1 MKRYFKLLLV
11 SLVLFLLG
19 GCSFFGKKE
28 STDFAK
34 YNDIRATFVTSQG
47 DIEFYLYPE
56 AAPITVA
63 NFVNLAL
70 RGYYDNTIFHRQID
84 ILIQGGDPT
93 GSGYGTPGYSL
104 TNDEFVDWL
113 DFYQPGMLA
122 MANMERANTAGS
134 QFFITYYPADY
145 LNKRFTVL
153 GEYVTQG
160 DYDRIKKL
168 EKGDVIKEIKITGH
182 ADLLLSLN
190 KERVDEWNKEL
201 DKNYPNLKKYPVK
214 DLSEYGTE
222 VQQYRNELESIY
234 TPKQKEI
241 KEEKEFFI
249 PRFIRATEKKLK
261 ERKAAKIEKAKAE
274 KELDEFTLD

>member
-1 MKRYFKLLLV
+1 MKRYLKLLFV
-11 SLVLFLLG
+11 SLALFILG

-28 STDFAK
+28 SVDITR

-70 RGYYDNTIFHRQID
+70 RGYYDNTVFHRAIENFM
-84 ILIQGGDPT
+84 IRGGDPT
-93 GSGYGTPGYSL
+93 GTGQGTPGYL

-122 MANMERANTAGS
+122 MANMGPNTNGS
-134 QFFITYYPADY
+134 QFFITIYPADS
-145 LNKRFTVL
+145 LNQRYTIF
-153 GEYVTQG
+153 GEFVTQG

-168 EKGDVIKEIKITGH
+168 EKGDVIKEIKINGH

-190 KERVDEWNKEL
+190 KDRVDEWNKIL
-201 DKNYPNLKKYPVK
+201 DKEYPNLKKYPVK
-214 DLSEYGTE
+214 DLFEFGNE
-222 VQQYRNELESIY
+222 VEQYRTELEKIY
-234 TPKQKEI
+234 TPKEKEVE
-241 KEEKEFFI
+241 EEKEFFI
-249 PRFIRATEKKLK
+249 PRFIRATEQKIK
-261 ERKAAKIEKAKAE
+261 ERKAAKIEKEQSE
-274 KELDEFTLD
+274 KIIDEFTLD

>member
-1 MKRYFKLLLV
+1 MKRYLKLLFV
-11 SLVLFLLG
+11 SLALFILG

-28 STDFAK
+28 SVDITR

-70 RGYYDNTIFHRQID
+70 RGYYDNTVFHRAIENFM
-84 ILIQGGDPT
+84 IQGGDPT
-93 GSGYGTPGYSL
+93 GTGQGTPGYL

-122 MANMERANTAGS
+122 MTNMGPNTNGS
-134 QFFITYYPADY
+134 QFFITIYPADS
-145 LNKRFTVL
+145 LNQRYTIF
-153 GEYVTQG
+153 GEFITQG

-168 EKGDVIKEIKITGH
+168 EKGDVIKEIKINGH

-190 KERVDEWNKEL
+190 KDRVDEWNKIL
-201 DKNYPNLKKYPVK
+201 DKEYPNLKKYPVK
-214 DLSEYGTE
+214 DLSEFGNE
-222 VQQYRNELESIY
+222 VEQYRTELEKIY
-234 TPKQKEI
+234 TPKEKEVE
-241 KEEKEFFI
+241 EEKEFFI
-249 PRFIRATEKKLK
+249 PRFIRATEQKIK
-261 ERKAAKIEKAKAE
+261 ERKAAKIEKEQSE
-274 KELDEFTLD
+274 KIIDEFTLD

>member
-1 MKRYFKLLLV
+1 MKRYLKLLFV
-11 SLVLFLLG
+11 SLALFILG

-28 STDFAK
+28 SVDITR

-70 RGYYDNTIFHRQID
+70 RGYYDNTVFHRAIENFM
-84 ILIQGGDPT
+84 IQGGDPT
-93 GSGYGTPGYSL
+93 GTGQGTPGYL

-122 MANMERANTAGS
+122 MANMGPNTNGS
-134 QFFITYYPADY
+134 QFFITIYPADS
-145 LNKRFTVL
+145 LNQRYTIF
-153 GEYVTQG
+153 GEFVTQG

-168 EKGDVIKEIKITGH
+168 EKGDVIKEIKINGH

-190 KERVDEWNKEL
+190 KDRVDEWNKILNKE
-201 DKNYPNLKKYPVK
+201 YPNLKKYPVK
-214 DLSEYGTE
+214 DLSEFGNE
-222 VQQYRNELESIY
+222 VEQYRTELEKIY
-234 TPKQKEI
+234 TPKEKEVE
-241 KEEKEFFI
+241 EEKEFFI
-249 PRFIRATEKKLK
+249 PRFIRATEQKIK
-261 ERKAAKIEKAKAE
+261 ERKAAKIEKEQSE
-274 KELDEFTLD
+274 KIIDEFTLD

>member
-1 MKRYFKLLLV
+1 MKRYLKLLFV
-11 SLVLFLLG
+11 SLALFILG

-28 STDFAK
+28 SVDITR

-70 RGYYDNTIFHRQID
+70 RGYYDNTVFHRAIENFM
-84 ILIQGGDPT
+84 IRGGDPT
-93 GSGYGTPGYSL
+93 GTGQGTPGYL

-122 MANMERANTAGS
+122 MANMGPNTNGS
-134 QFFITYYPADY
+134 QFFITIYPADS
-145 LNKRFTVL
+145 LNQRYTIF
-153 GEYVTQG
+153 GEFVTQG

-168 EKGDVIKEIKITGH
+168 EKGDVIKEVKINGH

-190 KERVDEWNKEL
+190 KDRVDEWNKIL
-201 DKNYPNLKKYPVK
+201 DKEYPNLKKYPVK
-214 DLSEYGTE
+214 DLSEFGNE
-222 VQQYRNELESIY
+222 VEQYRTELEKIY
-234 TPKQKEI
+234 TPKEKEVE
-241 KEEKEFFI
+241 EEKEFFI
-249 PRFIRATEKKLK
+249 PRFIRATEQKIK
-261 ERKAAKIEKAKAE
+261 ERKAAKIEKEQSE
-274 KELDEFTLD
+274 KIIDEFTLD

>member
-28 STDFAK
+28 STDFTK

-63 NFVNLAL
+63 SFVNLAL
-70 RGYYDNTIFHRQID
+70 RGYYDNTVFHRAIENFM
-84 ILIQGGDPT
+84 IQGGDPT
-93 GSGYGTPGYSL
+93 GTGQGTPGYL

-168 EKGDVIKEIKITGH
+168 EKGDVIKEIRITGH

-214 DLSEYGTE
+214 DLSEYGAE
-222 VQQYRNELESIY
+222 VQEYRSELEKIY
-234 TPKQKEI
+234 TPQTKEV
-241 KEEKEFFI
+241 KEEREGII
-249 PRFIRATEKKLK
+249 PRFIRATEKKWK
-261 ERKAAKIEKAKAE
+261 EHKAAKAEEKALE
-274 KELDEFTLD
+274 QELDEFSL

>member
-19 GCSFFGKKE
+19 GCSFFGKRE
-28 STDFAK
+28 STDFTK

-63 NFVNLAL
+63 SFVNLAL
-70 RGYYDNTIFHRQID
+70 RGYYDNTVFHRAIENFM
-84 ILIQGGDPT
+84 IQGGDPT
-93 GSGYGTPGYSL
+93 GTGQGTPGYL

-122 MANMERANTAGS
+122 MANMGPNTNGS
-134 QFFITYYPADY
+134 QFFITIYPADS
-145 LNKRFTVL
+145 LNQRYTIF
-153 GEYVTQG
+153 GEFVTQG

-168 EKGDVIKEIKITGH
+168 EKGDVIKEIKISGH
-182 ADLLLSLN
+182 ADLLLALN

-201 DKNYPNLKKYPVK
+201 DSKYPNLKKYPVK
-214 DLSEYGTE
+214 DLSAFGNE
-222 VQQYRNELESIY
+222 VEQYRNELESIY

>member
-1 MKRYFKLLLV
+1 MKRYLKLLFV
-11 SLVLFLLG
+11 SLALFILG

-28 STDFAK
+28 SVDITR

-70 RGYYDNTIFHRQID
+70 RGYYDNTVFHRAIENFM
-84 ILIQGGDPT
+84 IQGGDPT
-93 GSGYGTPGYSL
+93 GTGQGTPGYL

-122 MANMERANTAGS
+122 MANMGPNTNGS
-134 QFFITYYPADY
+134 QFFITIYPADS
-145 LNKRFTVL
+145 LNQRYTIF
-153 GEYVTQG
+153 GEFVTQG

-168 EKGDVIKEIKITGH
+168 EKGDVIKEIKINGH

-190 KERVDEWNKEL
+190 KDRVDEWNKIL
-201 DKNYPNLKKYPVK
+201 DKEYPNLKKYPVK
-214 DLSEYGTE
+214 DLSEFGNE
-222 VQQYRNELESIY
+222 VEQYRTELEKIY
-234 TPKQKEI
+234 TPKEKKVE
-241 KEEKEFFI
+241 EEKEFFI
-249 PRFIRATEKKLK
+249 PRFIRATEQKIK
-261 ERKAAKIEKAKAE
+261 ERKAAKIEKEQSE
-274 KELDEFTLD
+274 KIIDEFTLD

>member
-28 STDFAK
+28 STDFTK

-63 NFVNLAL
+63 SFVNLAL
-70 RGYYDNTIFHRQID
+70 RGYYDNTVFHRAIENFM
-84 ILIQGGDPT
+84 IQGGDPT
-93 GSGYGTPGYSL
+93 GTGQGTPGYL
-104 TNDEFVDWL
+104 INDEFVDWL

-122 MANMERANTAGS
+122 MANMGPNTNGS
-134 QFFITYYPADY
+134 QFFITIYPADS
-145 LNKRFTVL
+145 LNQRYTIF
-153 GEYVTQG
+153 GEFVTQG

-168 EKGDVIKEIKITGH
+168 EKGDVIKEIKISGH
-182 ADLLLSLN
+182 ADLLLALN

-201 DKNYPNLKKYPVK
+201 DSKYPNLKKYPVK
-214 DLSEYGTE
+214 DLSAFGNE
-222 VQQYRNELESIY
+222 VEQYRNELESIY